1 MRRWRT
7 WRSCLEKRRY
17 WADGDEDGNTYRN
30 YLVPCSEAVCSEAEL
45 AVLRHDRVCIA
56 CLAYCN
62 TTDEEDAWI
71 AGNECE
77 CGARFYD
84 ADCVRLSCPHIE
96 DMYLDPV
103 FLQEVAKLSSEAC
116 ECQCLCCDQR
126 CFYRTLARHDN
137 AFELRI
143 DGKQWRMGRYNKQLW
158 CDDWDDL
165 SIRPPCS
172 RDWPVAVKRCLLML
186 RPSMLSRVFI

>member
-1 MRRWRT
+1 M
-7 WRSCLEKRRY
+7 
-17 WADGDEDGNTYRN
+17 
-30 YLVPCSEAVCSEAEL
+30 
-45 AVLRHDRVCIA
+45 LRHDRVCIA

-116 ECQCLCCDQR
+116 ECQCLCCNQR
-126 CFYRTLARHDN
+126 CFYRTLARHDH